1 MITRT
6 AEGYAL
12 NHWEGRPI
20 KLPTGEKITAGE
32 VRAAI
37 CRKSGLNQRETS
49 QQLHCSVSNVKQYWQ
64 SLYYKLRTDDVV
76 LALDKLI
83 DLGAIIRLCLILSIT
98 MSLVTGL
105 DNTMARRV
113 RTRRGRDFASLEEA
127 ADLCGFFDHEIS
139 LVTKWVYSLD
149 EVDA

>member
-6 AEGYAL
+6 LNGYAL
-12 NHWEGRPI
+12 DSWEGRPI
-20 KLPTGEKITAGE
+20 ILPTGSKITGGE
-32 VRAAI
+32 IRAAI
-37 CRKSGLNQRETS
+37 CRKNGLSQREAA
-49 QQLHCSVSNVKQYWQ
+49 QQLHCSTSNIKQYWQ

-98 MSLVTGL
+98 MNLFAGL

-127 ADLCGFFDHEIS
+127 SDIPDFLENDWLTA
-139 LVTKWVYSLD
+139 KY
-149 EVDA
+149 EVKG